1 MCKTWKMHSYFYVF
15 QWKVTGMP
23 VKLGPNVLNLLI
35 RKYTQKIPWSA
46 FTNFVSETDGYTY
59 SRASPFERIL
69 FLFFFSKKLK
79 KKKRRMGPQNRMR
92 ARTINWYLFLFG
104 LTSTH
109 YDRFSYWNFL
119 VYFHPHMAASSA
131 IQYSLDKN
139 VYIQNFASIV

>member
-1 MCKTWKMHSYFYVF
+1 MHSYFYVF

-69 FLFFFSKKLK
+69 FLFFFFKKIEEK
-79 KKKRRMGPQNRMR
+79 KKKDGAPKQDAGEDDQLVFVFIRPN
-92 ARTINWYLFLFG
+92 INTL
-104 LTSTH
+104 
-109 YDRFSYWNFL
+109 
-119 VYFHPHMAASSA
+119 
-131 IQYSLDKN
+131 
-139 VYIQNFASIV
+139 